1 MYYSAAWQ
9 LLEERV
15 DYDCVTSPGTNRL
28 EQEVWGIRYID
39 DPVLRL
45 TAADGDPIGKA
56 SRYYHLTDV
65 QFSTVAMIG
74 MGSDPELK
82 ERVRYDPYGKATHR
96 WGADVTD
103 DDQVN
108 GDDKTALGAAA
119 TAGYHIYD
127 TGYDV
132 AMDLN
137 RDGVID
143 SADDSI

>member
-74 MGSDPELK
+74 MGSD
-82 ERVRYDPYGKATHR
+82 V
-96 WGADVTD
+96 ADE
-103 DDQVN
+103 DQVN